1 VLKSVLPLLPTVEVA
16 SIAEVATGTCAVPHN
31 VAYGSGDVTSP
42 MSPPTISPLSFSL
55 MSERSRDQSDQQQQP
70 KNSLADQVAENA
82 SRFSDWTDGLNMLRK
97 DGGHVATT
105 ETAEFVQALTE
116 IGLKI
121 KLLGKFQTCATRPLT
136 LRPAQIFQGKR
147 LKFQLICL
155 LVYPLPTPTFSLLER
170 LALCTFYL
178 VL

>member
-1 VLKSVLPLLPTVEVA
+1 MRFLYYVDSAMKIPMRSGIEDLPERIEIA
-16 SIAEVATGTCAVPHN
+16 SIAEVATATCAVPHN

-42 MSPPTISPLSFSL
+42 LSPPSISPLSFSL
-55 MSERSRDQSDQQQQP
+55 MSERSREQSEQQQP
-70 KNSLADQVAENA
+70 KHSLADQVAENA

-121 KLLGKFQTCATRPLT
+121 KLLDLSGEKAEI
-136 LRPAQIFQGKR
+136 PAH
-147 LKFQLICL
+147 
-155 LVYPLPTPTFSLLER
+155 LPPGIPPSDTNFFF
-170 LALCTFYL
+170 A
-178 VL
+178 

>member
-1 VLKSVLPLLPTVEVA
+1 MPVVLKSALPLLSPVEVA

-42 MSPPTISPLSFSL
+42 LSPPTISPLSFSL

-121 KLLGKFQTCATRPLT
+121 KLLGKF
-136 LRPAQIFQGKR
+136 
-147 LKFQLICL
+147 
-155 LVYPLPTPTFSLLER
+155 
-170 LALCTFYL
+170 
-178 VL
+178 